1 MPYLPLLWPVPQSG
15 AAAEHNDIILTIG
28 LNSTGRVVHSPIS
41 HVSLIWTPLVVTIFP
56 NKQLVEK
63 TLFGSTV
70 FLRSSR
76 RMFRDSRLPGGN
88 FLMVLSDFYKGLC
101 LNFLFVI
108 TIRSMHSKMNN
119 TVSGNLC
126 FFFWTFPSS

>member
-63 TLFGSTV
+63 TLFGSMV

-88 FLMVLSDFYKGLC
+88 FLMVLSNFYKGLC
-101 LNFLFVI
+101 LNFLFFI
-108 TIRSMHSKMNN
+108 TLQTKTSLKIESVNKAF
-119 TVSGNLC
+119 L
-126 FFFWTFPSS
+126 F